1 MALSRKRRK
10 RFRAGSP
17 ARVALH
23 NRPRGRLVALPRRS
37 ARSQRATRRP
47 GKEIHVIRP
56 RRPAREQLFQ
66 GQSAVR
72 RPAPRDGATSES
84 SRTPTPSATTTR
96 SATAR
101 PPSSG
106 STSSRLINPTGRAWP
121 CERQAAPRW
130 TPWAKS
136 HAWPARQ
143 LSSLRTS
150 ARNIRPFTTRRFL
163 RMPTATNS
171 KFVSGKL
178 RPRTPLVEVCPSP
191 QLATLAEFILSEG
204 AKRRSRRAR
213 DDKAGVRCAQGD
225 NVARSLRTN
234 SAA

>member
-1 MALSRKRRK
+1 MLFDHVDLRVTSFSKVRALYD
-10 RFRAGSP
+10 ALLP
-17 ARVALH
+17 AM
-23 NRPRGRLVALPRRS
+23 GY
-37 ARSQRATRRP
+37 
-47 GKEIHVIRP
+47 
-56 RRPAREQLFQ
+56 
-66 GQSAVR
+66 VR
-72 RPAPRDGATSES
+72 IVEDADSICYYDQERD
-84 SRTPTPSATTTR
+84 R
-96 SATAR
+96 
-101 PPSSG
+101 

-136 HAWPARQ
+136 LAWPARQ

-178 RPRTPLVEVCPSP
+178 RPRTPLVELCPSP